1 MPGVGTKRKLVV
13 LRAPPT
19 SQPAGRRTGRPIASP
34 ASSDDENDDPSC
46 LLGGVRHAAAVPD
59 WSGGLCDSDDE
70 FQVDSDEGYEME
82 EGSSAAQLSHS
93 YGDDVEEDDEE
104 SRELATHEPIV
115 APKDES
121 MQSMAT
127 AGVMRAIAA
136 EVQREMAAREKN
148 KVEKLLAALRRAA
161 DGRVEVPVEELNAVV
176 VKAIKEDAEWK
187 VNKTLRQGVIK
198 SVGRA
203 WTRSGAVYR
212 ARKRS

>member
-1 MPGVGTKRKLVV
+1 MPGGGTKRKLVV

-34 ASSDDENDDPSC
+34 TSSDDENDDPSC

-70 FQVDSDEGYEME
+70 YQIDSDEGYEME
-82 EGSSAAQLSHS
+82 EGSSAAQLLHS
-93 YGDDVEEDDEE
+93 YGDDVDEDDEE
-104 SRELATHEPIV
+104 SRELANEPIV
-115 APKDES
+115 ASKDGS
-121 MQSMAT
+121 VKSLAT

-148 KVEKLLAALRRAA
+148 KVERLLAALRRAA
-161 DGRVEVPVEELNAVV
+161 DGRVEVPVDELNAVV
-176 VKAIKEDAEWK
+176 LKAIKEDAEWK